1 MRKPILLSV
10 VAVILAGCAVGPDY
24 TRPSVETPQAWR
36 YEAKEAQDVANTLW
50 WEQFGDPVMNELIL
64 SALRE
69 NKDLMIAA
77 ARVEEY
83 GGRLMVT
90 RSDLFPQVTGSGTSS
105 VNRVSEKGA
114 TPVPSS
120 VSNPSKT
127 YQGTFG
133 SFWELDIWGRL
144 RRADEAARADLLA
157 TEEVR
162 RGVILTLCSSVASS
176 YIILRDLD
184 NQLLIAKRTAE
195 SRKDTLDLFKTRS
208 RGGVISDLELSQVK
222 SQYAQA
228 LARIPAIER
237 LISQQEDAL
246 SILLGKNPGPIARGK
261 NIDELKLPAI
271 PQGLPSDLL
280 ERRPDIRQAE
290 QALIAANARIGEAR
304 ALYYPNISLTGA
316 FGWSSTHLSDLFT
329 GPARVWTWGG
339 SIDAP
344 IFTGGAIKGQN
355 KVAEAVQKEALFT
368 YQKTIQNAFREVND
382 ALMNQ
387 KQSRDQLDAQ
397 KMQVDALRDY
407 ARIARTRFDN
417 GYTSY
422 IEVLDSERS
431 LFEAE
436 LAYSQTLDELFTDL
450 VSIYMAMGGGWV
462 TAADK
467 LSSPRD
473 NSEILD
479 KPE

>member
-162 RGVILTLCSSVASS
+162 RGMILTLCSSVASS

-184 NQLLIAKRTAE
+184 NQLLVAKRTAE
-195 SRKDTLDLFKTRS
+195 SRKETLNLFKTRS
-208 RGGVISDLELSQVK
+208 RGGVISDLELSQVM

-246 SILLGKNPGPIARGK
+246 SILLGKDPGPIARGK
-261 NIDELKLPAI
+261 NIDELKFPAI

-387 KQSRDQLDAQ
+387 KQSRAQLDAQ

-462 TAADK
+462 SEADK
-467 LSSPRD
+467 MIAPQDRKD
-473 NSEILD
+473 MQD
-479 KPE
+479 RPK

>member
-64 SALRE
+64 AALKE

-83 GGRLMVT
+83 EGRLMVT

-184 NQLLIAKRTAE
+184 NQLLIAKRTVE

>member
-184 NQLLIAKRTAE
+184 NQLLIAKRTVE